1 MQVGTTYCMMHDAS
15 DSVPASVVLVLIF
28 QIVLVSSRFQAF
40 IRLVLVLVLVSNL
53 YLYGLV

>member
-1 MQVGTTYCMMHDAS
+1 MMHDAS